1 MDDQDFEFNIDQDFQ
16 LGQSYA
22 ENNIEASSKQLY
34 DWKIKHFEV
43 WIKRKQP
50 HMVLN
55 DNIQYHLISN
65 EVLSLG
71 TYRKKGI

>member
-34 DWKIKHFEV
+34 DWKIKHFQF
-43 WIKRKQP
+43 IKAMNLVKIVINQLP
-50 HMVLN
+50 
-55 DNIQYHLISN
+55 
-65 EVLSLG
+65 
-71 TYRKKGI
+71 TYQ